1 MKVVILGAGN
11 LATRLSL
18 EMHRKGMRIA
28 QVFSQTETSAKALA
42 KRLGAMPITDLSA
55 VDTDADLYIF
65 ALKDSILESVLTQM
79 NTTSGLWV
87 HTAGSIPMELL
98 TQYHDRCGVLYPLQS
113 FSKTREVDFAVIPVF
128 IEAQHAEDLKM
139 LKKISGALTE
149 RVVELSSEKRKK
161 LHLAAV
167 FANNFTN
174 HMYAQAASILEG
186 EGLRFDY
193 LVPLIDETASK
204 IHEMQPIEAQTG
216 PAIRYDESVIEK
228 HIDMLADQDS
238 RDIYAIVSKSIHNL
252 SQKENE

>member
-11 LATRLSL
+11 LATRLSH

-28 QVFSQTETSAKALA
+28 QVFSQTETSAKTLA

-65 ALKDSILESVLTQM
+65 AVKDSILESVLQQM

-87 HTAGSIPMELL
+87 HTAGSIPVELL
-98 TQYHDRCGVLYPLQS
+98 EQYHDRCGVLYPLQS
-113 FSKTREVDFAVIPVF
+113 FSKIREVDFSVIPVF

-149 RVVELSSEKRKK
+149 RVVELTSAKRKK

-167 FANNFTN
+167 FANNFAN
-174 HMYAQAASILEG
+174 HMYAQAASILED
-186 EGLRFDY
+186 EGLKFDY

-204 IHEMQPIEAQTG
+204 IHEMHPIDAQTG

-228 HIDMLADQDS
+228 HIQMLTNQDS
-238 RDIYAIVSKSIHNL
+238 RDIYAIVSKSIHKL
-252 SQKENE
+252 SQKKDE

>member
-65 ALKDSILESVLTQM
+65 ALKDSILKSVLTQM

-161 LHLAAV
+161 LH
-167 FANNFTN
+167 
-174 HMYAQAASILEG
+174 
-186 EGLRFDY
+186 
-193 LVPLIDETASK
+193 
-204 IHEMQPIEAQTG
+204 
-216 PAIRYDESVIEK
+216 
-228 HIDMLADQDS
+228 
-238 RDIYAIVSKSIHNL
+238 
-252 SQKENE
+252 

>member
-28 QVFSQTETSAKALA
+28 QVFSQTETSAKTLA
-42 KRLGAMPITDLSA
+42 KRLGAMSITDLSA

-65 ALKDSILESVLTQM
+65 AVKDSILESILQQM

-87 HTAGSIPMELL
+87 HTAGSIPVELL
-98 TQYHDRCGVLYPLQS
+98 EQYHDRCGVLYPLQS
-113 FSKTREVDFAVIPVF
+113 FSKTREVDFSVIPVF
-128 IEAQHAEDLKM
+128 IEAQHADDLKL

-149 RVVELSSEKRKK
+149 RVVELTSDKRKK

-167 FANNFTN
+167 FANNFAN
-174 HMYAQAASILEG
+174 HMYAQAASILED
-186 EGLRFDY
+186 EGLKFDY

-204 IHEMQPIEAQTG
+204 IHEMLPIEAQTG

-228 HIDMLADQDS
+228 HIQMLTDQDS
-238 RDIYAIVSKSIHNL
+238 RDIYAIVSKSIHKL
-252 SQKENE
+252 SQKKDE

>member
-174 HMYAQAASILEG
+174 HMYVQAASILEG

>member
-28 QVFSQTETSAKALA
+28 QVFSQTETSAKGLA

-98 TQYHDRCGVLYPLQS
+98 TLYHDRCGVLYPLQS

-174 HMYAQAASILEG
+174 HMYAQAASILEA

-204 IHEMQPIEAQTG
+204 IHEMQPTEAQTG

-238 RDIYAIVSKSIHNL
+238 RDIYAIVSKSIHNM